1 MSPHLVAH
9 PGPIPAQAGIGLRFQ
24 HHQAVLDVRPLAEHL
39 AARRF
44 VDFRL
49 APLEPAQRWGGTA
62 MTDVAADKPSRPLAL
77 LERAVGL
84 LDGVPYT
91 LQALPL
97 RAVAGSD
104 HKKWSQQASTPRLAF
119 GPTLSWNTHSCN
131 FARRSAAR

>member
-1 MSPHLVAH
+1 MSPQLVAH

-84 LDGVPYT
+84 LEWR
-91 LQALPL
+91 PL
-97 RAVAGSD
+97 YVAGAAAAGGRG
-104 HKKWSQQASTPRLAF
+104 KRSQKMVATSIDAAACVRADTFLEHAF
-119 GPTLSWNTHSCN
+119 L
-131 FARRSAAR
+131 